1 MWMFMTCF
9 AIVWSKKVGIVSY
22 NEREAIRKETYSIS
36 SFVVLVLDDED
47 HVETR
52 QDSGLEIDVL
62 LKNSSYQYRIGAKDN
77 EVKSRLTSPGVFI
90 SS

>member
-1 MWMFMTCF
+1 MQE
-9 AIVWSKKVGIVSY
+9 KQ
-22 NEREAIRKETYSIS
+22 IRRQTYSIS

-62 LKNSSYQYRIGAKDN
+62 
-77 EVKSRLTSPGVFI
+77 
-90 SS
+90 